1 MVMTVSQTTKVDSQ
15 GRSMKKCL
23 NYMCEN
29 MTNEITYDISINVIQ
44 LVVSFNNELITS
56 FELHVFY
63 ANLD

>member
-1 MVMTVSQTTKVDSQ
+1 
-15 GRSMKKCL
+15 
-23 NYMCEN
+23 MCEN

-63 ANLD
+63 ANLDWLVDFACLKSSDTLMWKVFICVS